1 MKLKDNELVIKNV
14 TYMEPQKVMLG
25 EMTIDEYINR
35 KVEEQ
40 VQLRFL
46 DLHEEVMELIQGSV
60 DYSKNTFDKLD
71 RYTRK
76 KLKMY

>member
-1 MKLKDNELVIKNV
+1 MKENNIVIKNV

-60 DYSKNTFDKLD
+60 DYNKKTFDKFVRD
-71 RYTRK
+71 TRK

>member
-1 MKLKDNELVIKNV
+1 MKKEDIVIAKV

-46 DLHEEVMELIQGSV
+46 DLHDEVMELIQVSV
-60 DYSKNTFDKLD
+60 DYNKKTLDKFDRD
-71 RYTRK
+71 TRK